1 MQHDHMQTRT
11 SANIT
16 LLLFQ
21 PRYETPMHLLIPYA
35 ASHAEGCQSVL
46 PSLKLPHLQ
55 KLLTCLKAQSLDV
68 GDELSWSP
76 PHERALARSLGLTPS
91 DGQIPWAALQA
102 QKYPELAALK
112 GAWAFVTLCHW
123 QAGMHEVTLRQIPMQ
138 DLSAAESDILLAAMR
153 PFFAQDGIT
162 LYPDE
167 PGRWLA
173 HGAVFDGLPSASP
186 DRVRGRNLV
195 PWMPTAAQAG
205 SLIRLMS
212 EMQMLLYTHSLNDA
226 REARAALPVNAIWFS
241 GTGALNGLLAD
252 TGLPPRQ
259 TTVVSTLREAALQED
274 WAVWAS
280 AWQALDALEIKALL
294 DAHHRGKAVQITLCG
309 ERHAQSWHAVPQ
321 TLMQKIRPFFGSQPI
336 LSKLEQL

>member
-1 MQHDHMQTRT
+1 
-11 SANIT
+11 
-16 LLLFQ
+16 
-21 PRYETPMHLLIPYA
+21 MHLLIPYA
-35 ASHAEGCQSVL
+35 ASHAEGCQAIL
-46 PSLKLPHLQ
+46 ATLKLPNLQ
-55 KLLTCLKAQSLDV
+55 KLLHGLSAQPQDT

-76 PHERALARSLGLTPS
+76 PHERALARALGLAVS

-102 QKYPELAALK
+102 QKYPALAALK

-138 DLSAAESDILLAAMR
+138 DLSAAESDTLLAAMR

-205 SLIRLMS
+205 GLIRLMS

-241 GTGALNGLLAD
+241 GTGAINGLPAG
-252 TGLPPRQ
+252 TGLPAGPA
-259 TTVVSTLREAALQED
+259 TLVPALREAALQED
-274 WAVWAS
+274 WTAWAS

-294 DAHHRGKAVQITLCG
+294 EARRQGEPVRITLCG
-309 ERHAQSWHAVPQ
+309 ERHAQSWLAVPQ
-321 TLMQKIRPFFGSQPI
+321 TLLQKIRPFFGSPPI
-336 LSKLEQL
+336 LSKLGQL